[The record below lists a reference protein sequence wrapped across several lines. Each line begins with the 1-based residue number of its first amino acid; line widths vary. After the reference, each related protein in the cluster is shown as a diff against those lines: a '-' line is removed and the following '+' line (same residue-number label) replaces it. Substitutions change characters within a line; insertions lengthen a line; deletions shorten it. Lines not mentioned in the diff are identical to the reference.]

1 MRNIV
6 AAALLL
12 VAASAMAGNNAAP
25 QDEVLEP
32 HGEERGI
39 AARLEPCGHGN
50 HTQVHSAA
58 VSS

>member
-12 VAASAMAGNNAAP
+12 VATSAIAGNNAAP
-25 QDEVLEP
+25 HEVLEP

-39 AARLEPCGHGN
+39 AARLEPCGH
-50 HTQVHSAA
+50 
-58 VSS
+58 